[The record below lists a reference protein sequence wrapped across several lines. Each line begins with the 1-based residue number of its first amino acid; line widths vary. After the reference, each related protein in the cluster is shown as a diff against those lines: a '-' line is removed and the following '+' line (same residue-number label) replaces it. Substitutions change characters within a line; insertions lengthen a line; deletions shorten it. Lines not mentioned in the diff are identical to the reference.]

1 MICPKCETSEVWEN
15 DEKVAQG
22 WKGPLRKCKDQE
34 CGWIQWPPKE
44 KKAAPKFVK
53 PAPEVTPPVPLTGS
67 RDDDLVA
74 LYTDSLDRVMAKLK
88 QEKLTDFFTS
98 ADIAAMTA
106 TLFIAR
112 SKG

>member
-22 WKGPLRKCKDQE
+22 WKGPLRKCKDPD

-44 KKAAPKFVK
+44 KKAAPKFAK
-53 PAPEVTPPVPLTGS
+53 PAPEAPAPQPAAGS
-67 RDDDLVA
+67 RDDDLTA
-74 LYTDSLDRVMAKLK
+74 LFWDSFDQVLAGLR
-88 QEKLTDFFTS
+88 ERKLTDLLVGK
-98 ADIAAMTA
+98 DIAAMTA